1 MVEIFE
7 DWLAYARQ
15 WETRAIKIDPT
26 VHAHVFGRP
35 AGTGAFHRILEIAT
49 QAPDVWVGTRS
60 QMVDH
65 FLQSLDTGGT
75 HAGH

>member
-1 MVEIFE
+1 
-7 DWLAYARQ
+7 
-15 WETRAIKIDPT
+15 

-49 QAPDVWVGTRS
+49 SAPDVWVGTRS

-65 FLQSLDTGGT
+65 FLHSLQAGGT
-75 HAGH
+75 HGSN